1 MDGPQGPQG
10 PQGPRGPRGFDGQ
23 QGPPGTG
30 AEVASA
36 LQELILY
43 MRSQQPSRPDEAML
57 PGGNQPPPPP
67 PPGAARVRAGKR
79 ATQGDPDAMEE
90 SMGQPP
96 NPPGPPGGGAGG
108 AQIHLYP
115 ELLRTNRLILE
126 EFHSIS
132 QSNRQMH
139 EAALEFEDRRVG
151 EAKARSIE
159 AQEHHE
165 RYAHMFRHALNPLA
179 AHIEAQSQSMATGV
193 AAIQQASAHMAAAS
207 SHQAAQANTIAAQ
220 FAVAMNQHAEAAARR
235 PDERNLA
242 GPEEPPNTGILG
254 LALEPAEDMRDSV
267 KRPKEVAA
275 ETERQI
281 SQEPQKQIR
290 RLASAARKGAQA
302 ESRAA
307 SAAPAN
313 SRERAFA
320 PGFKPPVHISELD
333 QQPLAVAAGKAR
345 SSREAVEA
353 TKPRRGR
360 SEHKEIDY
368 DVLNK
373 ISNDVLD
380 LQEAERA
387 TERSRSKA
395 KSIPRS
401 LSTRTLPYDESG
413 RPLPIIEKVRTRSR
427 GTPRLTPGRRSIT

>member
-1 MDGPQGPQG
+1 
-10 PQGPRGPRGFDGQ
+10 
-23 QGPPGTG
+23 
-30 AEVASA
+30 
-36 LQELILY
+36 
-43 MRSQQPSRPDEAML
+43 
-57 PGGNQPPPPP
+57 
-67 PPGAARVRAGKR
+67 
-79 ATQGDPDAMEE
+79 
-90 SMGQPP
+90 MGQPP

-132 QSNRQMH
+132 ESNRQMH
-139 EAALEFEDRRVG
+139 QAALEFEDRRVG

-165 RYAHMFRHALNPLA
+165 RYAQMFRHALNPLA
-179 AHIEAQSQSMATGV
+179 AHIEAQSQGMATGV

-207 SHQAAQANTIAAQ
+207 SHQAAQANTTAQQ
-220 FAVAMNQHAEAAARR
+220 FAVAMTQHAETMARR
-235 PDERNLA
+235 PDERSLA

-290 RLASAARKGAQA
+290 RLTSAAKKGAQA

-320 PGFKPPVHISELD
+320 PGFKPPVHISELA

-345 SSREAVEA
+345 SSREAVQA

-368 DVLNK
+368 HVLNK

-380 LQEAERA
+380 VQEAERA
-387 TERSRSKA
+387 ADRSKSVGRALSKSRSA
-395 KSIPRS
+395 GRA
-401 LSTRTLPYDESG
+401 LSTATLPYDESG
-413 RPLPIIEKVRTRSR
+413 RPLPIIEKVRARSR
-427 GTPRLTPGRRSIT
+427 SMPRVTPGRRAKT

>member
-1 MDGPQGPQG
+1 
-10 PQGPRGPRGFDGQ
+10 
-23 QGPPGTG
+23 
-30 AEVASA
+30 
-36 LQELILY
+36 
-43 MRSQQPSRPDEAML
+43 
-57 PGGNQPPPPP
+57 
-67 PPGAARVRAGKR
+67 
-79 ATQGDPDAMEE
+79 
-90 SMGQPP
+90 
-96 NPPGPPGGGAGG
+96 
-108 AQIHLYP
+108 
-115 ELLRTNRLILE
+115 
-126 EFHSIS
+126 
-132 QSNRQMH
+132 
-139 EAALEFEDRRVG
+139 
-151 EAKARSIE
+151 
-159 AQEHHE
+159 
-165 RYAHMFRHALNPLA
+165 
-179 AHIEAQSQSMATGV
+179 
-193 AAIQQASAHMAAAS
+193 
-207 SHQAAQANTIAAQ
+207 
-220 FAVAMNQHAEAAARR
+220 MNQHAEAAARR

-345 SSREAVEA
+345 SSREAVQA

-395 KSIPRS
+395 KSKSIPRS
-401 LSTRTLPYDESG
+401 LSTATLPYDESG

-427 GTPRLTPGRRSIT
+427 GTPRPAPGRRAIT